1 MGDDAL
7 KAGVARRDISPQTPM
22 QLCGYPNVERISEG
36 IHDPLWA
43 SALYLE
49 KGDAAVLLV
58 ALDILFLDTPTARRC
73 RRTVADAL
81 DMAETGVLISCTHT
95 HSGPVSLDRHL
106 SFGKGDPSQA
116 PPPPGFVDFIQEQI
130 LAAAREAKAAAVPA
144 EAAWT
149 RARIEGVGTNRHH
162 PAWTTDPECG
172 ILVAR
177 RMTDQ
182 AILGILTVYG
192 MHPTVLHEDSKLVSS
207 DFPHYARE
215 SLRECFGDQLV
226 VCYHNAPCGNQSP
239 RHVVQGQ
246 TFAEAE
252 RLGRIL
258 GQSVAAAVQRLTD
271 ADYSAQMTLASR
283 IRSVDLPRRV
293 LPSPTESEAILAQYQ
308 QQYRKLQKE
317 SAPRADVRT
326 AECAV
331 FGANKL
337 VNLAQAKAN
346 GTLDAL
352 LETCLPAD
360 VQVVRIGD
368 RWIVGLPGELFTEYA
383 LQIKAAAPG
392 AYPVAYANGML
403 HGYIVTREALEQGGY
418 EAAGSVL
425 APEAGTQLVETA
437 VTAIGEA
444 GQA

>member
-1 MGDDAL
+1 MRNDSL
-7 KAGVARRDISPQTPM
+7 QAGVARREISPQTPM
-22 QLCGYPNVERISEG
+22 QLCGYPNVERVSEG

-49 KGDAAVLLV
+49 TGDAAVVLV

-73 RRTVADAL
+73 RRTVADTL
-81 DMAETGVLISCTHT
+81 GMAEDGVLITCTHT

-106 SFGKGDPSQA
+106 SFGKDDPSQA
-116 PPPPGFVDFIQEQI
+116 PPPPGYVDFIQEQI
-130 LAAAREAKAAAVPA
+130 LAAARDAKAAAVPA

-149 RARIEGVGTNRHH
+149 SARIEGVGTNRHN

-172 ILVAR
+172 ILVVR
-177 RMTDQ
+177 RVSDHSIIGMATM
-182 AILGILTVYG
+182 YG

-215 SLRECFGDQLV
+215 YLRECFGDQLV

-239 RHVVQGQ
+239 RHVVHGQ

-258 GQSVAAAVQRLTD
+258 GKSVADAVQRLTD
-271 ADYSAQMTLASR
+271 TDFSADVKFSSL
-283 IRSVDLPRRV
+283 IRSVDLPRRT
-293 LPSPTESEAILAQYQ
+293 LPSPAEAEATLQQYQ
-308 QQYRKLQKE
+308 QQYRQLQDDG
-317 SAPRADVRT
+317 APRADVRT

-331 FGANKL
+331 FGAEKL

-346 GTLDAL
+346 GTLDGL
-352 LETCLPAD
+352 METCLPAD
-360 VQVVRIGD
+360 VQVVGIGD
-368 RWIVGLPGELFTEYA
+368 RFIVGLPGELFTEYA
-383 LQIKAAAPG
+383 LQIKAAPG
-392 AYPVAYANGML
+392 SYPVAYANGML
-403 HGYIVTREALEQGGY
+403 HGYIVTREAVEQGGY

-425 APEAGTQLVETA
+425 APEAGTILVKTA
-437 VTAIGEA
+437 VAA
-444 GQA
+444 VDDLRA